1 MFSRL
6 DQDTP
11 AVLFPKDWSEGLKQ
25 ILLNIYG
32 EKCLKEDKTFEI
44 YGFSYPSEVLMIV
57 SYVSLDKFVTPI
69 TLFLSADLLKD
80 TNTDDIINNM
90 FDSVGVFF
98 DSYFAKA
105 ENLDEIWDD
114 YILDWEE
121 TEFGKLQ
128 FFCKVTRENIGLSM
142 QADLLLGK

>member
-11 AVLFPKDWSEGLKQ
+11 AVLFPKDWSDGLKQ